1 MATAPGTRF
10 GPYEIV
16 KPLGAGG
23 MGEVYEALDTR
34 LDRAVAIKV
43 LPAALAADASA
54 RARFDR
60 EAKAIAALNHP
71 NICALHDIG
80 DADGHGYLVMER
92 LEGETLQE
100 RLQRGP
106 LDIEQALEYGI
117 ALADA
122 LDAAH
127 GRGLIHRD
135 LKPANI
141 FITTRGIVKILDFG
155 LAKSVQD
162 TEADVTRSINE
173 SLTSTGTTLGTV
185 AYMSPEQLRG
195 EPLDVRTDLFSFGL
209 VLYEMAT
216 GARAFEGATVVVAA
230 AGILSQQPRAP
241 REVRADLPVR
251 LEQAILKALEKDRTR
266 RYQSAADLRS
276 DLTLAKREALTVPM
290 RTGDVAPTAVIP
302 PPIPTRPIDV
312 AGPAE
317 AGHDSRYGRPETR
330 ASLKPDW
337 VARKAARKAA
347 SKAART
353 QSRGARWARLAV
365 VLFIVLGWAKRDQW
379 MEWVRPRSEQPPPSA
394 SETFPSVPE
403 QSAPPPSA
411 EAPAL
416 TQLARPESSG
426 ESSSDT
432 GGRALRQPPTP
443 QPPFPQPPL
452 PQPTDTA
459 APPVAP
465 PDTFP
470 PRVELNPPVAGR
482 GLRPRTGRGIGP
494 GGAVLAKLLRGVAPE
509 TYDLVYAS
517 NDAEAMTMALQLR
530 TVLDSAGWTN
540 ASTTEVAQ
548 PAVKLGL
555 FAPRVTPGI
564 STLTNWATRSG
575 LHPDYRRVT
584 SLPRLRIVIG
594 KQQ

>member
-1 MATAPGTRF
+1 MPASPGMRF

-16 KPLGAGG
+16 RPLGAGG
-23 MGEVYEALDTR
+23 MGEVYEARDTR
-34 LDRAVAIKV
+34 LDRSVALKI
-43 LPAALAADASA
+43 LPAALAADEVA

-92 LEGETLQE
+92 LHGETLQE

-106 LDIEQALEYGI
+106 IDIEQTLDYGI

-141 FITTRGIVKILDFG
+141 FITSRGIVKILDFG

-162 TEADVTRSINE
+162 SDADITRSIDE

-266 RYQSAADLRS
+266 RYQSAAELRS
-276 DLTLAKREALTVPM
+276 DLTLTKREALTAPI
-290 RTGDVAPTAVIP
+290 RTGEAAPSTVVP
-302 PPIPTRPIDV
+302 PPIPARPPAV
-312 AGPAE
+312 ASPAE
-317 AGHDSRYGRPETR
+317 AGPYGRAETPP
-330 ASLKPDW
+330 SVTPDW

-347 SKAART
+347 NKVARE
-353 QSRGARWARLAV
+353 QSRGKRWLRLAI
-365 VLFIVLGWAKRDQW
+365 VLFFVVGWANRDRW
-379 MEWVRPRSEQPPPSA
+379 MDWVRPRPEGPSFSDTQSTPPLEQATPFEPRPSSEI
-394 SETFPSVPE
+394 
-403 QSAPPPSA
+403 
-411 EAPAL
+411 PAQ
-416 TQLARPESSG
+416 TQLTRPESSG
-426 ESSSDT
+426 ESRSDT
-432 GGRALRQPPTP
+432 GAAALPQPPP
-443 QPPFPQPPL
+443 REPPFPQPPL
-452 PQPTDTA
+452 PQPTDVA
-459 APPVAP
+459 APGAP
-465 PDTFP
+465 PDIFP

-494 GGAVLAKLLRGVAPE
+494 GGAVLAKLLRNVAPE

-530 TVLDSAGWTN
+530 AVLDNAGWTN
-540 ASTTEVAQ
+540 ASTTEIPEPV
-548 PAVKLGL
+548 VRLGL
-555 FAPRVTPGI
+555 FAPRSTPDI
-564 STLTNWATRSG
+564 NTLTSW
-575 LHPDYRRVT
+575 
-584 SLPRLRIVIG
+584 
-594 KQQ
+594 